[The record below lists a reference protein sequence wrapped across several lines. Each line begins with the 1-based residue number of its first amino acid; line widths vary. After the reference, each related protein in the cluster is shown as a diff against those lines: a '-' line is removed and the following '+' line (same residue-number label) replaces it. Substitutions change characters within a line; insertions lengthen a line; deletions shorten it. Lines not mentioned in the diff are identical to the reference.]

1 VEPLLRA
8 LLTDWRPDAVPPVSL
23 VDDLA
28 AIADALDVWYIR
40 ELQSDG
46 LVRTSRGLVKL
57 AAAAGN
63 DELVRLAELRMAAA
77 HRIGTHLDLADQSI
91 GAAEPAGFALR
102 ARWHHE
108 RALIEIGRAA
118 AVGADRPAADERLQ
132 AAESE
137 LRTALGLV
145 PEADD
150 FGRVCVLVNLAAV
163 HLEQHRLF
171 AAIEFLDRAE
181 LLAGAAGDLSG
192 AAHVVELQGVAA
204 IRGGNA
210 TQAVTR
216 WQQALALYRDLG
228 EEQGEA
234 RCLQHLGTL
243 AVVSPD
249 IAGLLDTG
257 HRLPVG
263 PNRAAAVAR
272 DYLARSKHLL
282 AGQPDRTL
290 VDHYLRIAEQ
300 RLAADPTT

>member
-1 VEPLLRA
+1 
-8 LLTDWRPDAVPPVSL
+8 
-23 VDDLA
+23 
-28 AIADALDVWYIR
+28 
-40 ELQSDG
+40 
-46 LVRTSRGLVKL
+46 
-57 AAAAGN
+57 
-63 DELVRLAELRMAAA
+63 MAAA
-77 HRIGTHLDLADQSI
+77 HRIGTHLDLADQAI
-91 GAAEPAGFALR
+91 GATEPAGFALR

-108 RALIEIGRAA
+108 RALIEFDRAA
-118 AVGADRPAADERLQ
+118 AVDGDRPAADERLQ

-137 LRTALGLV
+137 LRIALGLV
-145 PEADD
+145 PAADN

-163 HLEQHRLF
+163 HLEQRRLF
-171 AAIEFLDRAE
+171 PAIEFLDQAE
-181 LLAGAAGDLSG
+181 LLAGATGDLSG

-263 PNRAAAVAR
+263 PNRAATVAR

-290 VDHYLRIAEQ
+290 VDYYLRIAEQ
-300 RLAADPTT
+300 RLAADPPA